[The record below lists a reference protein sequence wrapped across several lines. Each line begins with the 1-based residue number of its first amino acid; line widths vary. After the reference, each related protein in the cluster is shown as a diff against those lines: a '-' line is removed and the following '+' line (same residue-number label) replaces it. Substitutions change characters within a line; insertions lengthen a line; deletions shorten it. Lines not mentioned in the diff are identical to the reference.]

1 MAETILPKAYG
12 VAEINNYIR
21 EYLAEDELLPNI
33 LVKGELTAYKTHS
46 SGHAYFTI
54 SEKNAILN
62 GAIFRK
68 DAARLNFAPQI
79 GMEVI
84 IWGSISFYERDGK
97 VQLYGREFFLQG
109 AGAKEEALQQLKQK
123 LATEGL
129 FDQEHKKDLPFFPYS
144 LGVISGAGSA
154 AWADIQ
160 KVALSRNPNLQIKLY
175 PATVQGESAA
185 QSIVLALFEAEKAGH
200 DLLIVGRG
208 GGANEDLAA
217 FNEEAVIR
225 TIFALNTPI
234 IAAIGHE
241 IDTSLADLVAD
252 RRAATPTHAAT
263 IGIPDCAELSQYLAA
278 LKLRL
283 RRALNHN
290 LQQKVYNLQQLQNR
304 LQALNPQQ
312 VIENYRQQISK
323 LQFDL
328 DNTFKLG
335 KQQKYEQFNLLLARL
350 DNLSPL
356 KTLRRG
362 YSLCI
367 DQNQQIIVDAA
378 QLKTGDKLNVKLDKG
393 RVSCLVEEVYD
404 EQ

>member
-54 SEKNAILN
+54 SEKNAILS

-68 DAARLNFAPQI
+68 DASRLTFEPQI

-109 AGAKEEALQQLKQK
+109 AGIKEEALQQLKQK
-123 LATEGL
+123 LAAEGL

-175 PATVQGESAA
+175 PATVQGENAA
-185 QSIVLALFEAEKAGH
+185 QSIVLALYEAEKSGH

-217 FNEEAVIR
+217 FNEEAVVR

-252 RRAATPTHAAT
+252 KRAATPTHAAT
-263 IGIPDCAELSQYLAA
+263 LGIPDCAELSQYLAA

-290 LQQKVYNLQQLQNR
+290 QQQKVHDLQQLHNR
-304 LQALNPQQ
+304 LQALSPKHKVN
-312 VIENYRQQISK
+312 NYRQQISK

-328 DNTFKLG
+328 DKSFKLG
-335 KQQKYEQFNLLLARL
+335 KQLKYEQFNLLLARL

-362 YSLCI
+362 YSLCM
-367 DQNQQIIVDAA
+367 DQNQHIIKDASKINIGD
-378 QLKTGDKLNVKLDKG
+378 QLNIKLEQGNIT
-393 RVSCLVEEVYD
+393 CLVEGVNNE
-404 EQ
+404 